1 MARFEAQFSVKDDAL
16 FMIDD
21 QRLFVLVAKMLQGI
35 ENQLFMLDY
44 ERYEWYIDIRGLR
57 FEHTLRSSFVNFMQ
71 DALSIANMRS
81 RLEKALEYMT
91 LRPLRKV
98 YYEVAKVIKNVFKVF
113 EEYLLEFVNQSANLR
128 YEILP

>member
-1 MARFEAQFSVKDDAL
+1 
-16 FMIDD
+16 MIDD
-21 QRLFVLVAKMLQGI
+21 QRLFVLVAKMLQGV

-71 DALSIANMRS
+71 DALHIANMRS

-91 LRPLRKV
+91 LRTFRKV

-113 EEYLLEFVNQSANLR
+113 EEYLLEFVNQSAELR